1 MASPLAITTSPTQ
14 TGRDGQAIDLVLT
27 VVDAIGEIQGSFVG
41 TPPPGVFLS
50 GGGIAGAV
58 HIEWPF
64 PAIGT
69 WEVTVTIDDQDIPP
83 NTDTETFTFTIY
95 PKPTSS
101 IILEAM
107 GVKQMLGDP
116 LDQAPSI
123 RQIVLE
129 LEAEYQHITNIVN
142 NRGQAQHIGELVIT
156 TVENQTRY
164 VLDVPSQD
172 FFKALS
178 MTSIPASATV
188 TGGEHDYRVEVTSG
202 DDHENILEFFEL
214 EHGAFEWA
222 YMAKNRGQVLSS
234 SHDSQLVGFYKTLV
248 DGEGEK
254 LVLEMRPTPARAQR
268 YRLLYQITDWW
279 DRVFAS
285 PNAGVNDIEFR
296 LPHSSQRMM
305 IRATVGMNLIQ
316 KGVVKWALND
326 EYNAKRGQVVL
337 QGLKDRFDR
346 YSTAFNEYL
355 DTLEHED
362 VVFIELW
369 ADRL

>member
-1 MASPLAITTSPTQ
+1 MALVITLNPAQ
-14 TGRDGQAIDLVLT
+14 TGRDGQFLSVEVT
-27 VVDAIGEIQGSFVG
+27 VTGATGDFTGIFIGPV
-41 TPPPGVFLS
+41 PPGMVIRNEHL
-50 GGGIAGAV
+50 AV
-58 HIEWPF
+58 WIDWPF

-69 WEVTVTIDDQDIPP
+69 WKTAIEITDSHISP
-83 NTDTETFTFTIY
+83 NVADLDLTFTIK
-95 PKPTSS
+95 PRPTSS
-101 IILEAM
+101 IISEAL

-129 LEAEYQHITNIVN
+129 LEAEYQHLNNVIS

-156 TVENQTRY
+156 TVPDQTRY

-178 MTSIPASATV
+178 MTSIPSSAIV
-188 TGGEHDYRVEVTSG
+188 TGGEHDLRMEVTSG
-202 DDHENILEFFEL
+202 DDHENMLEFYEL

-222 YMAKNRGQVLSS
+222 YMSKNRGQVLSS
-234 SHDSQLVGFYKTLV
+234 SHDSQMVGFYKTII

-279 DRVFAS
+279 DRVFAAPS
-285 PNAGVNDIEFR
+285 AGVDGIEFR

-326 EYNAKRGQVVL
+326 QYNTTRGTVVL
-337 QGLKDRFDR
+337 QGLTQR
-346 YSTAFNEYL
+346 YERYKEAFNEYL

-362 VVFIELW
+362 IVFIELFG
-369 ADRL
+369 DRL